1 MTTTLYRQ
9 FVSGCRVLA
18 VVNLCSH
25 TLVLDSLVPMTGRV
39 PKETKGG
46 DDGSHKGF
54 RHYILYG
61 RPME

>member
-25 TLVLDSLVPMTGRV
+25 TLVIHM
-39 PKETKGG
+39 
-46 DDGSHKGF
+46 
-54 RHYILYG
+54 
-61 RPME
+61 